1 MGALQPWHI
10 IVLLIV
16 VLLVFGAG
24 KLPDVGKSLGK
35 SIKEF
40 KDEVGTGGDSKAVS
54 STLVASPNAVSSV
67 SSEEPEVVVRRTTR
81 TLEDGTTET
90 VEEQIT
96 RKKVAS

>member
-40 KDEVGTGGDSKAVS
+40 KEEVGTGGDSKAAS
-54 STLVASPNAVSSV
+54 STLVANSNTVSTASN
-67 SSEEPEVVVRRTTR
+67 EEPEVVVKRTTR

-90 VEEQIT
+90 VEEHIT
-96 RKKVAS
+96 RKKVVS